1 MLYFKRGGY
10 GMIGK
15 GKTRVQMTLEL
26 ETLEQAR
33 AIAKELG
40 VTLSTYTNMVLKAV
54 GARNMDKA
62 FESVLID
69 FLQLKM
75 KDGKK

>member
-1 MLYFKRGGY
+1 
-10 GMIGK
+10 MIGK
-15 GKTRVQMTLEL
+15 DKTRVQMTLEL

>member
-1 MLYFKRGGY
+1 
-10 GMIGK
+10 MIGK
-15 GKTRVQMTLEL
+15 DKTRVQMTLEL

-69 FLQLKM
+69 FLQLKV

>member
-1 MLYFKRGGY
+1 MV
-10 GMIGK
+10 GK
-15 GKTRVQMTLEL
+15 DKTRVQMTLEL

-40 VTLSTYTNMVLKAV
+40 VTLSTYTNIVLKAV

-69 FLQLKM
+69 FLQLKA
-75 KDGKK
+75 KNGKK

>member
-1 MLYFKRGGY
+1 
-10 GMIGK
+10 MIGK